1 MSLVTIEKGQHLKML
16 VEYVEEVPSK
26 NPSWDSRWKLD
37 GLADGGIGVST
48 YIGNKAMMQQLGR
61 IGVESPNKLVAQT
74 FTFER
79 TAEGYLNIIKPGGK
93 VKTTH
98 VSLEGEEP
106 RPASSRAAVM
116 GSPAA
121 MPFDAPTEEEVAQA
135 DALRAAKRQRVR
147 EDIFWAF
154 SEADSMVAA
163 ALANREVEY
172 TVDALRSVA
181 ALAATLHISYK
192 EVR

>member
-37 GLADGGIGVST
+37 GVAGGGIAVST
-48 YIGNKAMMQQLGR
+48 YIGNKAMTQQLGR
-61 IGVESPNKLVAQT
+61 IGHSSPTELVAQT
-74 FTFER
+74 LTFER
-79 TAEGYLNIIKPGGK
+79 TAEGYLNIIRPGGK
-93 VKTTH
+93 VKTAH
-98 VSLEGEEP
+98 VSLEGEAP
-106 RPASSRAAVM
+106 RPK
-116 GSPAA
+116 A
-121 MPFDAPTEEEVAQA
+121 MPFDAPTEEEVEQA

-172 TVDALRSVA
+172 TVDALRSVV

>member
-61 IGVESPNKLVAQT
+61 IGLDSPNKLVAQT

-98 VSLEGEEP
+98 VSLEGEAP
-106 RPASSRAAVM
+106 RQSRAAVM

-121 MPFDAPTEEEVAQA
+121 MPFDAPTEEEVEQA
-135 DALRAAKRQRVR
+135 DAIRAAKRQRVR

-172 TVDALRSVA
+172 TVDALRSVV